1 MLKKAGEKLNA
12 LTRIACYM
20 DQKKR
25 RIIISVYIN
34 SQFSYCPVIRM
45 MHIRIMNK
53 KISRIHEKAFRI
65 VYQDDT
71 STFEEL
77 LSKDNSIK
85 IHMRNL
91 QILAT
96 EMFKVKSEIAPPLLE
111 EVFQIVNPNYHLR
124 NTR

>member
-34 SQFSYCPVIRM
+34 SQFSYCPVIRV